1 MLVSSSDPANK
12 HSNICENVKAP
23 PPQLLLQFCTVPTFP
38 HKQEHSHTRAEGS
51 CHKDA
56 DM

>member
-12 HSNICENVKAP
+12 HSNICENVKA